1 MISYP
6 SSPEVSTILSEL
18 TEELYF
24 FTADRDSQ
32 TMSGYRV
39 VTTPPSKELS
49 TALVWTL
56 RFPAESERIIS
67 TVLKSPNGEVQ
78 LCVVVLAQVPC
89 PIPRFSVLFGMNLG
103 RDLVYQAR
111 PFFACG

>member
-1 MISYP
+1 MN
-6 SSPEVSTILSEL
+6 
-18 TEELYF
+18 
-24 FTADRDSQ
+24 
-32 TMSGYRV
+32 GYRV

-78 LCVVVLAQVPC
+78 LHVVMLAYVPGL
-89 PIPRFSVLFGMNLG
+89 IPRFSVSFGMDLG
-103 RDLVYQAR
+103 RGYTNY
-111 PFFACG
+111 C